1 MEFLTGQLR
10 PIYPFLGELYGAA
23 WTTLTLSAQ
32 AIVAALI
39 LGTIVALG
47 RVSTN
52 RLIRIAAGCYVELLR
67 NIPLLVLLYFIY
79 FLMPALGLR
88 FSPLTS
94 ALVGMALH
102 ESAYMTE
109 ILRAGLIAVP
119 IGQYEAAQS
128 QGMTRWQ
135 VQRHIVLPQVF
146 RTIYAPLGTQFT
158 MVIIAS
164 SLASAISVDEVTGW
178 MQTVGADT
186 VRFFDVFFIAA
197 IVYIVLCQFVYVLHA
212 VVGRVLFGGL
222 SRG

>member
-1 MEFLTGQLR
+1 MEFLAAQFR
-10 PIYPFLGELYGAA
+10 PITPFLGELYSAA
-23 WTTLTLSAQ
+23 WMTLVLSLE
-32 AIVAALI
+32 AIVGALV
-39 LGTIVALG
+39 LGTIVAFG
-47 RVSTN
+47 RVSSN
-52 RLIRIAAGCYVELLR
+52 RLLRIAAGCYVEFLR

-88 FSPLTS
+88 FSPFVS
-94 ALVGMALH
+94 ALIGMALH

-119 IGQYEAAQS
+119 VGQYEAAQS

-135 VQRHIVLPQVF
+135 LQRHIVLPQVF

-164 SLASAISVDEVTGW
+164 SLASAISVNEVTGW

-186 VRFFDVFFIAA
+186 FRFFDVFLIAA
-197 IVYIVLCQFVYVLHA
+197 IVYIVLSQLVNLLHT
-212 VVGRVLFGGL
+212 VVGRLLF
-222 SRG
+222 RAEA